1 MKGRVFKRSSTW
13 AYQVD
18 VGPRVAGKRQQQL
31 HGGFRT
37 RRDAEKALRE
47 VLHSLDEG
55 DFVDPHRRTVS
66 EYLRDAWLPTVRPPR
81 LSEGTWA
88 GYRWELEHRVVPAI
102 GSVRLQELNAAQL
115 NRLYARLLREGG
127 AGGLPL
133 SPRSVQYVHAILRKA
148 LDDAVTWGLLTRNP
162 AERADPPSQSTVN
175 RARREMRTWNAAELR
190 RFLDH
195 VRSDRLAAGWIVAAT
210 TGMRRGEVLGQRWE
224 DVDLTAAR
232 LAVRQTL
239 VMVDG
244 RPRLSL
250 PKTPRSRRTIDLDGR
265 TVNALRRWRER
276 QEEDR
281 RSWDDA
287 WCASGLVFTREDGS
301 WVGPD
306 GWSAAFDRH
315 VLAAG
320 LPRIRLHDLRHTHA
334 TLLLASGVPP
344 KVVSERLGHTTIAF
358 TLDTYAH
365 VVPGMQAEAANRF
378 AALVFDRTGEPDGDQ
393 AVINERE
400 ESQ

>member
-1 MKGRVFKRSSTW
+1 MRVAPLGNGSEERAECSTKERTRSVCCAAIAT
-13 AYQVD
+13 A
-18 VGPRVAGKRQQQL
+18 VGPPAGTPTTARIRSNPRWEHSAAVVAAKSAGP
-31 HGGFRT
+31 GP
-37 RRDAEKALRE
+37 AA
-47 VLHSLDEG
+47 
-55 DFVDPHRRTVS
+55 S
-66 EYLRDAWLPTVRPPR
+66 EVRPYPGR
-81 LSEGTWA
+81 DG
-88 GYRWELEHRVVPAI
+88 
-102 GSVRLQELNAAQL
+102 
-115 NRLYARLLREGG
+115 
-127 AGGLPL
+127 
-133 SPRSVQYVHAILRKA
+133 
-148 LDDAVTWGLLTRNP
+148 NP

-175 RARREMRTWNAAELR
+175 RARREMRTWTAGQLR

-210 TGMRRGEVLGQRWE
+210 TGVRRGEVLGQRWE

-232 LAVRQTL
+232 LAARQTL

-276 QEEDR
+276 QEDDR
-281 RSWDDA
+281 GRWDDA
-287 WCASGLVFTREDGS
+287 WCASGLVLTREDGS

-306 GWSAAFDRH
+306 GWSAGFDRH

-334 TLLLASGVPP
+334 TLLLASGTPP

-378 AALVFDRTGEPDGDQ
+378 AALLFDGPSHEFRDQ
-393 AVINERE
+393 SVINEEDR
-400 ESQ
+400 ST

>member
-102 GSVRLQELNAAQL
+102 GSVRLQELNAAQ
-115 NRLYARLLREGG
+115 
-127 AGGLPL
+127 
-133 SPRSVQYVHAILRKA
+133 
-148 LDDAVTWGLLTRNP
+148 RNP

-378 AALVFDRTGEPDGDQ
+378 AALVFDRTGKPDGDQ